1 LIQMM
6 QAKTNLD
13 DDQTEKLKLISAQI
27 QRITQVTKDMMDF
40 ARVRPAA
47 KTLVN
52 INQLIAASLR
62 LASFDKSFQNLRLVK
77 DLTENLPEVF
87 ADNDQ
92 LQQVFLNLFLN
103 ARDAMPDGGELLVK
117 TSNSNQEVKIEIADS
132 GIGIDAQNLPQ
143 IFNPFFTTKQTGK
156 GTGLGLAVCYG
167 IITAHNGKI
176 EASANDK
183 NGTTFSVTLPVNSN
197 EQSVVN
203 REFLPNQTA

>member
-1 LIQMM
+1 
-6 QAKTNLD
+6 
-13 DDQTEKLKLISAQI
+13 LKLISAQI

-176 EASANDK
+176 EAAANDK